1 MFISMIKNRK
11 KRYAAVGVVLLLT
24 ALLMALCT
32 ACGGTED
39 TPERIEVSGY
49 RDNFFVGDSFET
61 GSDFKVEA
69 IWADGTRTDVT
80 AEAVVTQEKGM
91 DMNVSGDYMI
101 TVSFGG
107 KKCVYTVY
115 VSSSEPT
122 LQKLTA
128 DVSNAKTAF
137 SLGDTFSTEGL
148 KLVATY
154 RNEQGAL
161 SEQTVTSLAGYT
173 ITVTDP
179 NGRTATGG
187 FSDVGTYTVTV
198 AKGETSTSFAI
209 TVGVDLST
217 VRGAVLA
224 AIYGRAAVNGGNM
237 SITDTIKGSVTSNFT
252 YTFGDNYTYISTGG
266 GERHYSLDENGTL
279 VPVVLEGGSIIPDAT
294 SLPEAMNGVPIGLW
308 WHENTEYGIE
318 AAIRNMYDRA
328 ADDLNGDYTDTVDA
342 ADRTYSFSFGYVM
355 ERITGVDGDDY
366 FFVNTV
372 TFTLDENCAVVS
384 ATLSQTQY
392 INYASQPEAPNY
404 VTDEAGH
411 ATLSPTAEQSSRV
424 DIAATQTVGER
435 TAVNPYGKD
444 RLTVDSF
451 ELMYDG
457 KPLGEEDVI
466 YGNAGMDIT
475 IRITNILPETAD
487 LTVDALFY
495 SDGIGKAEQTIF
507 VGTGF
512 TAHRNTG
519 KPNIINVHLSNG
531 GEWELVLSTEK
542 FTRRVKLSVTGAPP
556 TSLTTEVYRAAFGSF
571 SKGEKVTSM
580 VGSTVYFRANPNQY
594 ANDAYTVAVAEGDA
608 SAVTLTETEINGV
621 KCWSFTASAAGKY
634 DLLMTSTT
642 AKDVTCRLSL
652 DVVDIPDLGEMLNG
666 VYTVT
671 DTEGNVYRLTFERET
686 SGETVSGN
694 LTILYTPAD
703 GQAVTQTLKYT
714 ANGSDLTLTLEAV
727 SGDELGVS
735 LKVNSEGKLVLE
747 DRYGVIYAPER

>member
-1 MFISMIKNRK
+1 MIKNKRI
-11 KRYAAVGVVLLLT
+11 RYAAVGVLCFLT

-32 ACGGTED
+32 ACGGTGGDE
-39 TPERIEVSGY
+39 PERIEVSGY

-91 DMNVSGDYMI
+91 DMNASGDYMI

-173 ITVTDP
+173 VTVTDP
-179 NGRTATGG
+179 NGTPATGG

-198 AKGETSTSFAI
+198 AKGEVSTSFEI

-224 AIYGRAAVNGGNM
+224 AIYGRAAVNSGSM
-237 SITDTIKGSVTSNFT
+237 SITDTIKGSVTSGFT
-252 YTFGDNYTYISTGG
+252 YAFGDNYTYISTGG

-294 SLPEAMNGVPIGLW
+294 SLPEAMNGVPISLW

-328 ADDLNGDYTDTVDA
+328 ADDPNGDYTETVDA
-342 ADRTYSFSFGYVM
+342 ANRTYSFSFGYVM

-372 TFTLDENCAVVS
+372 TFTLDESCAVVS

-411 ATLSPTAEQSSRV
+411 ATLSATATQSSRV

-512 TAHRNTG
+512 TAHRNIG

-556 TSLTTEVYRAAFGSF
+556 TSLTTEVYRVAFGSF

-580 VGSTVYFRANPNQY
+580 VGSTVYFRANPNLY
-594 ANDAYTVAVAEGDA
+594 ANDAYTVTVTGGDA

-642 AKDVTCRLSL
+642 AKDVTCQLKL

-671 DTEGNVYRLTFERET
+671 DTEGNVYRLTFEKET
-686 SGETVSGN
+686 SGETISGT

-703 GQAVTQTLKYT
+703 GKAVTQTLKYT
-714 ANGSDLTLTLEAV
+714 ANGGDLTLALETV
-727 SGDELGVS
+727 SGDELGVA